1 MWQDPFTLIIA
12 VGKDGKARGQ
22 MYLDDGVGYAYES
35 GEFVWRVFELNG
47 KVLQSKSHEEGIKSK
62 ETGIAVYEQGNAF
75 AEAVS
80 HVKINSV
87 VFLGLSN
94 KPASI
99 KSNGVELEF
108 EWEGGKDA
116 KGKKEGKASELR
128 VKNPGVGVVDEW
140 EIVLI

>member
-47 KVLQSKSHEEGIKSK
+47 KVLQSKTHEEGIKSK

-87 VFLGLSN
+87 VFFGLSN

-128 VKNPGVGVVDEW
+128 VKNPGVGVVDDW

>member
-1 MWQDPFTLIIA
+1 
-12 VGKDGKARGQ
+12 

-47 KVLQSKSHEEGIKSK
+47 KVLQSKTHEEGIKSK

-87 VFLGLSN
+87 VFFGLSN

-128 VKNPGVGVVDEW
+128 VKNPGVGVVDDW

>member
-108 EWEGGKDA
+108 EWEGRKDA

-128 VKNPGVGVVDEW
+128 VKNPGVGVVDDW

>member
-1 MWQDPFTLIIA
+1 
-12 VGKDGKARGQ
+12 

-35 GEFVWRVFELNG
+35 GEFVWRAFELNG

-87 VFLGLSN
+87 VFFGLSN

-116 KGKKEGKASELR
+116 KDKKEGKASELR
-128 VKNPGVGVVDEW
+128 VKNPGVGVVDDW

>member
-128 VKNPGVGVVDEW
+128 VKNPGVGVVDDW
-140 EIVLI
+140 EIILI

>member
-12 VGKDGKARGQ
+12 VGKDGEARGQ

-87 VFLGLSN
+87 VFFGLSN

-128 VKNPGVGVVDEW
+128 VKNPGVGVVDDW

>member
-87 VFLGLSN
+87 VFFGLSN

-128 VKNPGVGVVDEW
+128 VKNPGVGVVDDW

>member
-128 VKNPGVGVVDEW
+128 VKNPGVGVVDDW